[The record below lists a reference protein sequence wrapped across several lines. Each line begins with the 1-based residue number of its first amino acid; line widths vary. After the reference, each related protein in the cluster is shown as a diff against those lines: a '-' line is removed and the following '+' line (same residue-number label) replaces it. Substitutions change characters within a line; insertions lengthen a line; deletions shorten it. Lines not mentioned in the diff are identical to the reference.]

1 MALTGSFRL
10 SALDATSTYSVA
22 AFKNQVNDELNT
34 QYPVAKDRYH
44 LYINL
49 GCPWS
54 TGVCT
59 ALMLKGLQ
67 DCISVTCTKPEEV
80 QIDDQGNMGFVF
92 DKDCQCKL
100 GDGTLLENVD
110 SVNNCSSVFELY
122 QKGSPNY
129 MGPFT
134 LPILWDKESETIV
147 NNDSLDI
154 IRMINSNFNAYAKN
168 KQLNMIPENK
178 QTEIEGT
185 AQGWI
190 LKDINKGVYKIGY
203 AESQQQYEQQ
213 FAKLYEA
220 LDKVER
226 MLEKKK
232 YLIGDKFTIV
242 DLRLF

>member
-1 MALTGSFRL
+1 
-10 SALDATSTYSVA
+10 
-22 AFKNQVNDELNT
+22 
-34 QYPVAKDRYH
+34 
-44 LYINL
+44 
-49 GCPWS
+49 
-54 TGVCT
+54 
-59 ALMLKGLQ
+59 
-67 DCISVTCTKPEEV
+67 
-80 QIDDQGNMGFVF
+80 
-92 DKDCQCKL
+92 
-100 GDGTLLENVD
+100 
-110 SVNNCSSVFELY
+110 
-122 QKGSPNY
+122 
-129 MGPFT
+129 
-134 LPILWDKESETIV
+134 
-147 NNDSLDI
+147 
-154 IRMINSNFNAYAKN
+154 
-168 KQLNMIPENK
+168 MIPENK

>member
-1 MALTGSFRL
+1 MGLTGSFRL

-34 QYPVAKDRYH
+34 QYPAAKDRYH

-54 TGVCT
+54 TGACT

-134 LPILWDKESETIV
+134 LPILWDKESKTIV

-154 IRMINSNFNAYAKN
+154 IRMINSNFNDYA
-168 KQLNMIPENK
+168 
-178 QTEIEGT
+178 
-185 AQGWI
+185 
-190 LKDINKGVYKIGY
+190 
-203 AESQQQYEQQ
+203 
-213 FAKLYEA
+213 
-220 LDKVER
+220 
-226 MLEKKK
+226 
-232 YLIGDKFTIV
+232 
-242 DLRLF
+242 